1 MSDYQLLVI
10 GAGPG
15 GYVAA
20 LHAAKRGLKTA
31 VIENREIGG
40 TCLNRGCIP
49 TKTLLHSSKIIAD
62 INDGE
67 KFGVGAEQTYFDLSA
82 IFARK
87 REVNAKLSG
96 GIEGMFKAAKIDLL
110 RGRGTVLGSDQVK
123 FAGEDGERVVTA
135 DRILLATGSVPAR
148 PPIPGLDLPRV
159 LTSDELLDGC
169 DHLYNS
175 LIIIGGGVIGVEF
188 ATFYADLGCKVTI
201 IEGLDRLLP
210 NMDRELGQNL
220 ALILKKHGVAVHTNS
235 PVSNVERSGGLLT
248 VNFRSKET
256 EMSVSGEAVLC
267 AIGRC
272 PYTEGVFAD
281 GVTVEMNGRSI
292 KVDENY
298 ETSLPGV
305 YAIGDV
311 SSKIQLAHVA
321 SAQGKDCVE
330 RMVGGTGMTDLSAVP
345 SCIYCV
351 PEIACVGLTADE
363 AKAAGRDVVT
373 GKYVMFS
380 NGKTVICDG
389 DRAFLK
395 IVADKQS
402 HTIVGAQFMCE
413 HATDMISEM
422 TAAITL
428 ALTVE
433 QMLRVLRPHPTFEEG
448 VHDAL
453 EDVLAKLNSEAKH

>member
-1 MSDYQLLVI
+1 MSDYQLLII

-31 VIENREIGG
+31 VIENREVGG

-49 TKTLLHSSKIIAD
+49 TKTLLHSSEIIAG
-62 INDGE
+62 INGGE
-67 KFGVGAEQTYFDLSA
+67 KFGVGAEQVHFDMSA

-87 REVNAKLSG
+87 REVSAKLSG
-96 GIEGMFKAAKIDLL
+96 GIEGMFKAAKVDLL
-110 RGRGTVLGSDQVK
+110 RGTGTVTGSGTVK
-123 FAGEDGERVVTA
+123 FVGEEGEKVITA
-135 DRILLATGSVPAR
+135 ERILLATGSVPAR
-148 PPIPGLDLPRV
+148 PPIPGLDLPGV
-159 LTSDELLDGC
+159 LTSDELLEGC
-169 DHLYNS
+169 DHLYDS

-220 ALILKKHGVAVHTNS
+220 SMILKKHGVDVYTNS
-235 PVSNVERSGGLLT
+235 LVANVEKDGDALK
-248 VNFRSKET
+248 VNFTNKDKAL
-256 EMSVSGEAVLC
+256 SVSGEAVLC
-267 AIGRC
+267 AIGRR
-272 PYTEGVFAD
+272 PYTEGLFAD
-281 GVTVEMNGRSI
+281 GVGVEMNGRSI
-292 KVDENY
+292 RVDENY

-321 SAQGKDCVE
+321 SAQGTDCVE
-330 RMVGGTGMTDLSAVP
+330 RMVGGKGMTDLSAVP

-351 PEIACVGLTADE
+351 PEIACVGITADE
-363 AKAAGRDVVT
+363 AKAAGREVVS

-380 NGKTVICDG
+380 NGKTVIRDG
-389 DRAFLK
+389 DRAFMK
-395 IVADKQS
+395 VVADKAT
-402 HTIVGAQFMCE
+402 HVIVGAQFMCE

-422 TAAITL
+422 ATAIVNG
-428 ALTVE
+428 LTVE
-433 QMLRVLRPHPTFEEG
+433 QMLKVLRPHPTFEEG

-453 EDVLAKLNSEAKH
+453 EDVLAKLNK

>member
-1 MSDYQLLVI
+1 MSDYQLLII

-31 VIENREIGG
+31 VIENREVGG

-49 TKTLLHSSKIIAD
+49 TKTLLHSSEIIAG
-62 INDGE
+62 INGGE
-67 KFGVGAEQTYFDLSA
+67 KFGVGAERVHFDMSA

-87 REVNAKLSG
+87 REVSAKLSG
-96 GIEGMFKAAKIDLL
+96 GIEGMFRAAKVDLL
-110 RGRGTVLGSDQVK
+110 RGTGTVTGSGTVK
-123 FAGEDGERVVTA
+123 FVGEEGEKVITA
-135 DRILLATGSVPAR
+135 ERILLATGSVPAR
-148 PPIPGLDLPRV
+148 PPIPGLELPGV
-159 LTSDELLDGC
+159 LTSDELLEGC
-169 DHLYNS
+169 DHLYDS
-175 LIIIGGGVIGVEF
+175 LVIIGGGVIGVEF

-220 ALILKKHGVAVHTNS
+220 SMILKKHGVDVYTNS
-235 PVSNVERSGGLLT
+235 LVANVEQDGDALK
-248 VNFRSKET
+248 VNFTNKDKAL
-256 EMSVSGEAVLC
+256 SVSGEAVLC
-267 AIGRC
+267 AIGRR
-272 PYTEGVFAD
+272 PYTEGLFAD
-281 GVTVEMNGRSI
+281 GVGVEMNGRSI
-292 KVDENY
+292 RVDENY

-321 SAQGKDCVE
+321 SAQGTDCVE
-330 RMVGGTGMTDLSAVP
+330 RMVGGKGMTDLSAVP

-351 PEIACVGLTADE
+351 PEIACVGITADE
-363 AKAAGRDVVT
+363 AKAAGREVVS

-380 NGKTVICDG
+380 NGKTVIRDG
-389 DRAFLK
+389 DRAFMK
-395 IVADKQS
+395 VVADKAT
-402 HTIVGAQFMCE
+402 HVIVGAQFMCE

-422 TAAITL
+422 ATAIVNG
-428 ALTVE
+428 LTVE
-433 QMLRVLRPHPTFEEG
+433 QMLKVLRPHPTFEEG

-453 EDVLAKLNSEAKH
+453 EDVLAKLNK

>member
-1 MSDYQLLVI
+1 MSDYQLLII

-31 VIENREIGG
+31 VIENREVGG

-49 TKTLLHSSKIIAD
+49 TKTLLHSSEIIAG
-62 INDGE
+62 INGGE
-67 KFGVGAEQTYFDLSA
+67 KFGVGAERVHFDMSA

-87 REVNAKLSG
+87 REVSAKLSG
-96 GIEGMFKAAKIDLL
+96 GIEGMFRAAKVDLL
-110 RGRGTVLGSDQVK
+110 RGTGTVTGSGTVK
-123 FAGEDGERVVTA
+123 FVGEEGEKVITA
-135 DRILLATGSVPAR
+135 ERILLATGSVPAR
-148 PPIPGLDLPRV
+148 PPIPGLELSGV
-159 LTSDELLDGC
+159 LTSDELLEGC
-169 DHLYNS
+169 DHLYDS
-175 LIIIGGGVIGVEF
+175 LVIIGGGVIGVEF

-220 ALILKKHGVAVHTNS
+220 SIILKKRGVDVYTNS
-235 PVSNVERSGGLLT
+235 LVANVEQDGDALK
-248 VNFRSKET
+248 VNFTNKDKAL
-256 EMSVSGEAVLC
+256 SVSGEAVLC
-267 AIGRC
+267 AIGRR
-272 PYTEGVFAD
+272 PYTEGLFAD
-281 GVTVEMNGRSI
+281 GVSVEMNGRSI
-292 KVDENY
+292 RVDENY

-321 SAQGKDCVE
+321 SAQGTDCVE
-330 RMVGGTGMTDLSAVP
+330 RMVGGKGMTDLSAVP

-351 PEIACVGLTADE
+351 PEIACVGITADE
-363 AKAAGRDVVT
+363 AKAAGREVVS

-380 NGKTVICDG
+380 NGKTVIRDG
-389 DRAFLK
+389 DRAFMK
-395 IVADKQS
+395 VVADKAT
-402 HTIVGAQFMCE
+402 HVIVGAQFMCE

-422 TAAITL
+422 ATAIVNG
-428 ALTVE
+428 LTVE
-433 QMLRVLRPHPTFEEG
+433 QMLKVLRPHPTFEEG

-453 EDVLAKLNSEAKH
+453 EDVLAKLNK

>member
-1 MSDYQLLVI
+1 MSDYQLLII

-31 VIENREIGG
+31 VIENREVGG

-49 TKTLLHSSKIIAD
+49 TKTLLHSSEIIAG
-62 INDGE
+62 INGGE
-67 KFGVGAEQTYFDLSA
+67 KFGVGAERVHFDMSA

-87 REVNAKLSG
+87 REVSAKLSG
-96 GIEGMFKAAKIDLL
+96 GIEGMFRAAKVDLL
-110 RGRGTVLGSDQVK
+110 RGTGTVTGSGTVK
-123 FAGEDGERVVTA
+123 FVGEEGEKVITA
-135 DRILLATGSVPAR
+135 ERILLATGSVPAR
-148 PPIPGLDLPRV
+148 PPIPGLHLPGV
-159 LTSDELLDGC
+159 LTSDELLEGC
-169 DHLYNS
+169 DHLYDS
-175 LIIIGGGVIGVEF
+175 LVIIGGGVIGVEF

-220 ALILKKHGVAVHTNS
+220 SMILKKHGVDVYTNS
-235 PVSNVERSGGLLT
+235 LVANVEQDGDALK
-248 VNFRSKET
+248 VNFTNKDKAL
-256 EMSVSGEAVLC
+256 SVSGEAVLC
-267 AIGRC
+267 AIGRR
-272 PYTEGVFAD
+272 PYTEGLFAD
-281 GVTVEMNGRSI
+281 GVGVEMNGRSI
-292 KVDENY
+292 RVDENY

-321 SAQGKDCVE
+321 SAQGTDCVE
-330 RMVGGTGMTDLSAVP
+330 RMVGGKGMTDLSAVP

-351 PEIACVGLTADE
+351 PEIACVGITADE
-363 AKAAGRDVVT
+363 AKAAGREVVS

-380 NGKTVICDG
+380 NGKTVIRDG
-389 DRAFLK
+389 DRAFMK
-395 IVADKQS
+395 VVADKAT
-402 HTIVGAQFMCE
+402 HVIVGAQFMCE

-422 TAAITL
+422 ATAIVNG
-428 ALTVE
+428 LTVE
-433 QMLRVLRPHPTFEEG
+433 QMLKVLRPHPTFEEG

-453 EDVLAKLNSEAKH
+453 EDVLAKLNK

>member
-1 MSDYQLLVI
+1 MSDYQLLII

-20 LHAAKRGLKTA
+20 LHAARRGLKTA
-31 VIENREIGG
+31 VIENREVGG

-49 TKTLLHSSKIIAD
+49 TKTLLHSSEIIAG
-62 INDGE
+62 INGGE
-67 KFGVGAEQTYFDLSA
+67 KFGVGAERVHFDMSA

-87 REVNAKLSG
+87 REVSAKLSG
-96 GIEGMFKAAKIDLL
+96 GIEGMFRAAKVDLL
-110 RGRGTVLGSDQVK
+110 RGTGTVTGSGTVK
-123 FAGEDGERVVTA
+123 FVGEEGEKVITA
-135 DRILLATGSVPAR
+135 ERILLATGSVPAR
-148 PPIPGLDLPRV
+148 PPIPGLELSGV
-159 LTSDELLDGC
+159 LTSDELLEGC
-169 DHLYNS
+169 DHLYDS
-175 LIIIGGGVIGVEF
+175 LVIIGGGVIGVEF

-220 ALILKKHGVAVHTNS
+220 SMILKKRGVDVYTNS
-235 PVSNVERSGGLLT
+235 LVANVEQDGDALK
-248 VNFRSKET
+248 VNFTNKDKAL
-256 EMSVSGEAVLC
+256 SVSGEAVLC
-267 AIGRC
+267 AIGRR
-272 PYTEGVFAD
+272 PYTEGLFAD
-281 GVTVEMNGRSI
+281 GVSVEMNGRFI
-292 KVDENY
+292 RVDENY

-321 SAQGKDCVE
+321 SAQGTDCVE
-330 RMVGGTGMTDLSAVP
+330 RMVGGKGMTDLSAVP

-351 PEIACVGLTADE
+351 PEIACVGITADE
-363 AKAAGRDVVT
+363 AKAAGREVVS

-389 DRAFLK
+389 DRAFMK
-395 IVADKQS
+395 VVADKAT
-402 HTIVGAQFMCE
+402 HVIVGAQFMCE

-422 TAAITL
+422 ATAIVNG
-428 ALTVE
+428 LTVE
-433 QMLRVLRPHPTFEEG
+433 QMLKVLRPHPTFEEG

-453 EDVLAKLNSEAKH
+453 EDALAKLNK

>member
-1 MSDYQLLVI
+1 MSDYQLLII

-31 VIENREIGG
+31 VIENREVGG

-49 TKTLLHSSKIIAD
+49 TKTLLHSSEIIAG
-62 INDGE
+62 INGGE
-67 KFGVGAEQTYFDLSA
+67 KFGVGAERVHFDMSA

-87 REVNAKLSG
+87 REVSAKLSG
-96 GIEGMFKAAKIDLL
+96 GIEGMFKAAKVDLL
-110 RGRGTVLGSDQVK
+110 RGTGTVTGNGAVK
-123 FAGEDGERVVTA
+123 FVGEEGEKVITA
-135 DRILLATGSVPAR
+135 ERILLATGSVPAR
-148 PPIPGLDLPRV
+148 PPIPGLDLPGV
-159 LTSDELLDGC
+159 LTSDELLEGC
-169 DHLYNS
+169 DHLYDS
-175 LIIIGGGVIGVEF
+175 LVIIGGGVIGVEF

-220 ALILKKHGVAVHTNS
+220 SMILKKHGVDVYTNS
-235 PVSNVERSGGLLT
+235 LVANVEKDGDALK
-248 VNFRSKET
+248 VNFTNKDKAL
-256 EMSVSGEAVLC
+256 SVSGEAVLC
-267 AIGRC
+267 AIGRR
-272 PYTEGVFAD
+272 PYTEGLFAD
-281 GVTVEMNGRSI
+281 GVSVEMNGRSI
-292 KVDENY
+292 RVDENY

-321 SAQGKDCVE
+321 SAQGTDCVE
-330 RMVGGTGMTDLSAVP
+330 RMVGGKGMTDLSAVP

-351 PEIACVGLTADE
+351 PEIACVGITADE
-363 AKAAGRDVVT
+363 AKAAGREVVS

-380 NGKTVICDG
+380 NGKTVIRDG
-389 DRAFLK
+389 DRAFMK
-395 IVADKQS
+395 VVADKAT
-402 HTIVGAQFMCE
+402 HVIVGAQFMCE

-422 TAAITL
+422 ATAIVNG
-428 ALTVE
+428 LTVE
-433 QMLRVLRPHPTFEEG
+433 QMLKVLRPHPTFEEG

-453 EDVLAKLNSEAKH
+453 EDVLAKLNK

>member
-1 MSDYQLLVI
+1 MSDYQLLII

-31 VIENREIGG
+31 VIENREVGG

-49 TKTLLHSSKIIAD
+49 TKTLLHSSEIIAG
-62 INDGE
+62 INGGE
-67 KFGVGAEQTYFDLSA
+67 KFGVGAERVHFDMSA

-87 REVNAKLSG
+87 REVSAKLSG
-96 GIEGMFKAAKIDLL
+96 GIEGMFRAAKVDLL
-110 RGRGTVLGSDQVK
+110 RGTGTVTGSGTVK
-123 FAGEDGERVVTA
+123 FVGEEGEKVITA
-135 DRILLATGSVPAR
+135 ERILLATGSVPAR
-148 PPIPGLDLPRV
+148 PPIPGLDLPGV
-159 LTSDELLDGC
+159 LTSDELLEGC
-169 DHLYNS
+169 DHLYDS
-175 LIIIGGGVIGVEF
+175 LVIIGGGVIGIEF

-220 ALILKKHGVAVHTNS
+220 SMILKKHGVDVYTNS
-235 PVSNVERSGGLLT
+235 LVANVEQDGDALK
-248 VNFRSKET
+248 VNFTNKDKAL
-256 EMSVSGEAVLC
+256 SVSGEAVLC
-267 AIGRC
+267 AIGRR
-272 PYTEGVFAD
+272 PYTEGLFAD
-281 GVTVEMNGRSI
+281 GVGVEMNGRSI
-292 KVDENY
+292 RVDENY

-321 SAQGKDCVE
+321 SAQGTDCVE
-330 RMVGGTGMTDLSAVP
+330 RMVGGKGMTDLSAVP

-351 PEIACVGLTADE
+351 PEIACVGITADE
-363 AKAAGRDVVT
+363 AKAAGREVGS

-380 NGKTVICDG
+380 NGKTVIRDG
-389 DRAFLK
+389 DRAFMK
-395 IVADKQS
+395 VVADKAT
-402 HTIVGAQFMCE
+402 HVIVGAQFMCE

-422 TAAITL
+422 ATAIVNG
-428 ALTVE
+428 LTVE
-433 QMLRVLRPHPTFEEG
+433 QMLKVLRPHPTFEEG

-453 EDVLAKLNSEAKH
+453 EDVLAKLNK

>member
-1 MSDYQLLVI
+1 MSDYQLLII

-31 VIENREIGG
+31 VIENREVGG

-49 TKTLLHSSKIIAD
+49 TKTLLHSSEIIAG
-62 INDGE
+62 INGGE
-67 KFGVGAEQTYFDLSA
+67 KFGVGAEQVHFDMSA

-87 REVNAKLSG
+87 REVSAKLSG
-96 GIEGMFKAAKIDLL
+96 GIEGMFRAAKVDLL
-110 RGRGTVLGSDQVK
+110 RGTGTVTGSGTVK
-123 FAGEDGERVVTA
+123 FVGEEGEKVITA
-135 DRILLATGSVPAR
+135 ERILLATGSVPAR
-148 PPIPGLDLPRV
+148 PPIPGLDLPGV
-159 LTSDELLDGC
+159 LTSDELLEGC
-169 DHLYNS
+169 DHLYDS

-220 ALILKKHGVAVHTNS
+220 SMILKKHGVDVYTNS
-235 PVSNVERSGGLLT
+235 LVANVEKDGDALK
-248 VNFRSKET
+248 VNFTNKNKAL
-256 EMSVSGEAVLC
+256 SVSGEAVLC
-267 AIGRC
+267 AIGRR
-272 PYTEGVFAD
+272 PYTEGLFAD
-281 GVTVEMNGRSI
+281 GVSVEMNGRSI
-292 KVDENY
+292 RVDENY

-321 SAQGKDCVE
+321 SAQGTDCVE
-330 RMVGGTGMTDLSAVP
+330 RMVGGKGMTDLSAVP

-351 PEIACVGLTADE
+351 PEIACVGITADE
-363 AKAAGRDVVT
+363 AKAAGREVVS

-380 NGKTVICDG
+380 NGKTVIRDG
-389 DRAFLK
+389 DRAFMK
-395 IVADKQS
+395 VVADKA
-402 HTIVGAQFMCE
+402 TRVIVGAQFMCE

-422 TAAITL
+422 ATAIVNG
-428 ALTVE
+428 LTVE
-433 QMLRVLRPHPTFEEG
+433 QMLKVLRPHPTFEEG

-453 EDVLAKLNSEAKH
+453 EDVLAKLNK

>member
-1 MSDYQLLVI
+1 MSDYQLLII

-31 VIENREIGG
+31 VIENREVGG

-49 TKTLLHSSKIIAD
+49 TKTLLHSSEIIAG
-62 INDGE
+62 INGGE
-67 KFGVGAEQTYFDLSA
+67 KFGVGAERVHFDMSA

-87 REVNAKLSG
+87 REVSAKLSG
-96 GIEGMFKAAKIDLL
+96 GIEGMFKAAKVDLL
-110 RGRGTVLGSDQVK
+110 RGTGTVTGSGTVK
-123 FAGEDGERVVTA
+123 FVGEEGEKVIT
-135 DRILLATGSVPAR
+135 DERILLATGSVPAR
-148 PPIPGLDLPRV
+148 PPIPGLDLPSV
-159 LTSDELLDGC
+159 LTSDELLEGC
-169 DHLYNS
+169 DHLYDS
-175 LIIIGGGVIGVEF
+175 LVIIGGGVIGVEF

-220 ALILKKHGVAVHTNS
+220 SMILKKHGVDVYTNS
-235 PVSNVERSGGLLT
+235 LVANVEKDGDALK
-248 VNFRSKET
+248 VNFTNKDKAL
-256 EMSVSGEAVLC
+256 SVSGEAVLC
-267 AIGRC
+267 AIGRR
-272 PYTEGVFAD
+272 PYTQGLFAD
-281 GVTVEMNGRSI
+281 GVGVEMNGRSI
-292 KVDENY
+292 RVDENY

-321 SAQGKDCVE
+321 SAQGTDCVE
-330 RMVGGTGMTDLSAVP
+330 RMVGGKGMTDLSAVP

-351 PEIACVGLTADE
+351 PEIACVGITADE
-363 AKAAGRDVVT
+363 AKAAGREVVS

-380 NGKTVICDG
+380 NGKTVIRDG
-389 DRAFLK
+389 ERAFMK
-395 IVADKQS
+395 VVADKAT
-402 HTIVGAQFMCE
+402 HVIVGAQFMCE

-422 TAAITL
+422 ATAIVNG
-428 ALTVE
+428 LTVE
-433 QMLRVLRPHPTFEEG
+433 QMLKVLRPHPTFEEG

-453 EDVLAKLNSEAKH
+453 EDVLAKLNK

>member
-1 MSDYQLLVI
+1 MSDYQLLII

-31 VIENREIGG
+31 VIENREVGG

-49 TKTLLHSSKIIAD
+49 TKTLLHSSEIIAG
-62 INDGE
+62 INGGE
-67 KFGVGAEQTYFDLSA
+67 KFGVGAERVHFDMSA

-87 REVNAKLSG
+87 REVSAKLSG
-96 GIEGMFKAAKIDLL
+96 GIEGMFRAAKVDLL
-110 RGRGTVLGSDQVK
+110 RGTGTVTGSGTVK
-123 FAGEDGERVVTA
+123 FVGEEGEKVITA
-135 DRILLATGSVPAR
+135 ERILLATGSVPAR
-148 PPIPGLDLPRV
+148 PPIPGLDLPGV
-159 LTSDELLDGC
+159 LTSDELLEGC
-169 DHLYNS
+169 DHLYDS
-175 LIIIGGGVIGVEF
+175 LVIIGGGVIGVEF

-220 ALILKKHGVAVHTNS
+220 SMILKKHGVDVYTNS
-235 PVSNVERSGGLLT
+235 LVANVEQDGDALK
-248 VNFRSKET
+248 VNFTNKDKAL
-256 EMSVSGEAVLC
+256 SVSGEAVLC
-267 AIGRC
+267 AIGRR
-272 PYTEGVFAD
+272 PYTEGLFAD
-281 GVTVEMNGRSI
+281 GVSVEMNGRSI
-292 KVDENY
+292 RVDENY

-321 SAQGKDCVE
+321 SAQGTDCVE
-330 RMVGGTGMTDLSAVP
+330 RMVGGKGMTDLSAVP

-351 PEIACVGLTADE
+351 PEIACVGITADE
-363 AKAAGRDVVT
+363 AKAAGREVVS

-380 NGKTVICDG
+380 NGKTVIRDG
-389 DRAFLK
+389 ERAFMK
-395 IVADKQS
+395 VVADKAT
-402 HTIVGAQFMCE
+402 HVIVGAQFMCE

-422 TAAITL
+422 ATAIVNG
-428 ALTVE
+428 LTVE
-433 QMLRVLRPHPTFEEG
+433 QMLKVLRPHPTFEEG

-453 EDVLAKLNSEAKH
+453 EDVLAKLNK

>member
-1 MSDYQLLVI
+1 MSDYQLLII

-31 VIENREIGG
+31 VIENREVGG

-49 TKTLLHSSKIIAD
+49 TKTLLHSSEIIAG
-62 INDGE
+62 INGGE
-67 KFGVGAEQTYFDLSA
+67 KFGVGAEQVHFDMSA

-87 REVNAKLSG
+87 REVSAKLSG
-96 GIEGMFKAAKIDLL
+96 GIEGMFRAAKVDLL
-110 RGRGTVLGSDQVK
+110 RGTGTVTGSGTVK
-123 FAGEDGERVVTA
+123 FVGEEGEKVITA
-135 DRILLATGSVPAR
+135 ERILLATGSVPAR
-148 PPIPGLDLPRV
+148 PPIPGLDLPGV
-159 LTSDELLDGC
+159 LTSDELLEGC
-169 DHLYNS
+169 DHLYDS

-220 ALILKKHGVAVHTNS
+220 SMILKKHGVDVYTNS
-235 PVSNVERSGGLLT
+235 LVANVEQDGDALK
-248 VNFRSKET
+248 VNFTNKDKAL
-256 EMSVSGEAVLC
+256 SVSGEAVLC
-267 AIGRC
+267 AIGRR
-272 PYTEGVFAD
+272 PYTEGLFAD
-281 GVTVEMNGRSI
+281 GVGVEMNGRSI
-292 KVDENY
+292 RVDENY

-321 SAQGKDCVE
+321 SAQGTDCVE
-330 RMVGGTGMTDLSAVP
+330 RMVGGKGMTDLSAVP

-351 PEIACVGLTADE
+351 PEIACVGITADE
-363 AKAAGRDVVT
+363 AKAAGREVVS

-380 NGKTVICDG
+380 NGKTVIRDG
-389 DRAFLK
+389 DRAFMK
-395 IVADKQS
+395 VVADKAT
-402 HTIVGAQFMCE
+402 HVIVGAQFMCE

-422 TAAITL
+422 ATAIVNG
-428 ALTVE
+428 LTVE
-433 QMLRVLRPHPTFEEG
+433 QMLKVLRPHPTFEEG

-453 EDVLAKLNSEAKH
+453 EDVLAKLNK

>member
-1 MSDYQLLVI
+1 MSDYQLLII

-31 VIENREIGG
+31 VIENREVGG

-49 TKTLLHSSKIIAD
+49 TKTLLHSSEIIAG
-62 INDGE
+62 INGGE
-67 KFGVGAEQTYFDLSA
+67 KFGVGAEQVHFDMSA

-87 REVNAKLSG
+87 REVSAKLSG
-96 GIEGMFKAAKIDLL
+96 GIEGMFKAAKVDLL
-110 RGRGTVLGSDQVK
+110 RGTGTVTGSGTVK
-123 FAGEDGERVVTA
+123 FVGEEGEKVITA
-135 DRILLATGSVPAR
+135 ERILLATGSVPAR
-148 PPIPGLDLPRV
+148 PPIPGLDLPGV
-159 LTSDELLDGC
+159 LTSDELLEGC
-169 DHLYNS
+169 DHLYDS

-220 ALILKKHGVAVHTNS
+220 SMILKKHGVDVYTNS
-235 PVSNVERSGGLLT
+235 LVANVEKDGDALK
-248 VNFRSKET
+248 VNFTNKDKAL
-256 EMSVSGEAVLC
+256 SVSGEAVLC
-267 AIGRC
+267 AIGRR
-272 PYTEGVFAD
+272 PYTEGLFAD
-281 GVTVEMNGRSI
+281 GVSVEMNGRSI
-292 KVDENY
+292 RVDENY

-321 SAQGKDCVE
+321 SAQGTDCVE
-330 RMVGGTGMTDLSAVP
+330 RMVGGKGMTDLSAVP

-351 PEIACVGLTADE
+351 PEIACVGITADE
-363 AKAAGRDVVT
+363 AKAAGREVVS

-380 NGKTVICDG
+380 NGKTVIRDG
-389 DRAFLK
+389 ERAFMK
-395 IVADKQS
+395 VVADKAT
-402 HTIVGAQFMCE
+402 HVIVGAQFMCE

-422 TAAITL
+422 ATAIVNG
-428 ALTVE
+428 LTVE
-433 QMLRVLRPHPTFEEG
+433 QMLKVLRPHPTFEEG

-453 EDVLAKLNSEAKH
+453 EDVLAKLNK

>member
-1 MSDYQLLVI
+1 MSDYQLLII

-31 VIENREIGG
+31 VIENREVGG

-49 TKTLLHSSKIIAD
+49 TKTLLHSSEIIAG
-62 INDGE
+62 INGGE
-67 KFGVGAEQTYFDLSA
+67 KFGVGAERVHFDMSA

-87 REVNAKLSG
+87 REVSAKLSG
-96 GIEGMFKAAKIDLL
+96 GIEGMFRAAKVDLL
-110 RGRGTVLGSDQVK
+110 RGTGTVTGSGTVK
-123 FAGEDGERVVTA
+123 FVGEEGEKVITA
-135 DRILLATGSVPAR
+135 ERILLATGSVPAR
-148 PPIPGLDLPRV
+148 PPIPGLDLPGV
-159 LTSDELLDGC
+159 LTSDELLEGC
-169 DHLYNS
+169 DHLYDS

-220 ALILKKHGVAVHTNS
+220 SMILKKHGVDVYTNS
-235 PVSNVERSGGLLT
+235 LVANVEKDGDALK
-248 VNFRSKET
+248 VNFTNKDKAL
-256 EMSVSGEAVLC
+256 SVSGEAVLC
-267 AIGRC
+267 AIGRR
-272 PYTEGVFAD
+272 PYTEGLFAD
-281 GVTVEMNGRSI
+281 GVGVEMNGRSI
-292 KVDENY
+292 RVDENY

-321 SAQGKDCVE
+321 SAQGTDCVE
-330 RMVGGTGMTDLSAVP
+330 RMVGGKGMTDLSAVP

-351 PEIACVGLTADE
+351 PEIACVGITADE
-363 AKAAGRDVVT
+363 AKAAGREVVS

-380 NGKTVICDG
+380 NGKTVIRDG
-389 DRAFLK
+389 DRAFMK
-395 IVADKQS
+395 VVADKAT
-402 HTIVGAQFMCE
+402 HVIVGAQFMCE

-422 TAAITL
+422 ATAIVNG
-428 ALTVE
+428 LTVE
-433 QMLRVLRPHPTFEEG
+433 QMLKVLRPHPTFEEG

-453 EDVLAKLNSEAKH
+453 EDVLAKLNK

>member
-1 MSDYQLLVI
+1 MSDYQLLII

-31 VIENREIGG
+31 VIENREVGG

-49 TKTLLHSSKIIAD
+49 TKTLLHSSEIVAG
-62 INDGE
+62 INGGE
-67 KFGVGAEQTYFDLSA
+67 KFGVGAERVHFDMSA

-87 REVNAKLSG
+87 REVSAKLSG
-96 GIEGMFKAAKIDLL
+96 GIEGMFRAAKVDLL
-110 RGRGTVLGSDQVK
+110 RGTGTVTGSGTVK
-123 FAGEDGERVVTA
+123 FVGEEGEKVITA
-135 DRILLATGSVPAR
+135 ERILLATGSVPAR
-148 PPIPGLDLPRV
+148 PPIPGLDLPGV
-159 LTSDELLDGC
+159 LTSDELLEGC
-169 DHLYNS
+169 DHLYDS
-175 LIIIGGGVIGVEF
+175 LVIIGGGVIGVEF

-220 ALILKKHGVAVHTNS
+220 SMILKKHGVDVYTNS
-235 PVSNVERSGGLLT
+235 LVANVEKDGDALK
-248 VNFRSKET
+248 VNFTNKDKAL
-256 EMSVSGEAVLC
+256 SVSGEAVLC
-267 AIGRC
+267 AIGRR
-272 PYTEGVFAD
+272 PYTEGLFAD
-281 GVTVEMNGRSI
+281 GVSVEMNGRSI
-292 KVDENY
+292 RVDENY

-321 SAQGKDCVE
+321 SAQGTDCVE
-330 RMVGGTGMTDLSAVP
+330 RMVGGKGMTDLSAVP

-351 PEIACVGLTADE
+351 PEIACVGITADE
-363 AKAAGRDVVT
+363 AKAAGREVVS

-380 NGKTVICDG
+380 NGKTVIRDG
-389 DRAFLK
+389 DRAFMK
-395 IVADKQS
+395 VVADKAT
-402 HTIVGAQFMCE
+402 HVIVGAQFMCE

-422 TAAITL
+422 ATAIVNG
-428 ALTVE
+428 LTVE
-433 QMLRVLRPHPTFEEG
+433 QMLKVLRPHPTFEEG

-453 EDVLAKLNSEAKH
+453 EDVLAKLNK

>member
-1 MSDYQLLVI
+1 MSDYQLLII

-31 VIENREIGG
+31 VIENREVGG

-49 TKTLLHSSKIIAD
+49 TKTLLHSSEIIAG
-62 INDGE
+62 INGGE
-67 KFGVGAEQTYFDLSA
+67 KFGVGAEQVHFDMSA

-87 REVNAKLSG
+87 REVSAKLSG
-96 GIEGMFKAAKIDLL
+96 GIEGMFKAAKVDLL
-110 RGRGTVLGSDQVK
+110 RGTGTVTGSGTVK
-123 FAGEDGERVVTA
+123 FVGEEGEKVITA
-135 DRILLATGSVPAR
+135 ERILLATGSVPAR
-148 PPIPGLDLPRV
+148 PPIPGLDLPGV
-159 LTSDELLDGC
+159 LTSDELLEGC
-169 DHLYNS
+169 DHLYDS
-175 LIIIGGGVIGVEF
+175 LVIIGGGVIGVEF

-220 ALILKKHGVAVHTNS
+220 SMILKKHGVDVYTNS
-235 PVSNVERSGGLLT
+235 LVANVEKDGDALK
-248 VNFRSKET
+248 VNFTNKDKAL
-256 EMSVSGEAVLC
+256 SVSGEAVLC
-267 AIGRC
+267 AIGRR
-272 PYTEGVFAD
+272 PYTEGLFAD
-281 GVTVEMNGRSI
+281 GVSVEMNGRSI
-292 KVDENY
+292 RVDENY

-321 SAQGKDCVE
+321 SAQGTDCVE
-330 RMVGGTGMTDLSAVP
+330 RMVGGKGMTDLSAVP

-351 PEIACVGLTADE
+351 PEIACVGITADE
-363 AKAAGRDVVT
+363 AKAAGREVVS

-380 NGKTVICDG
+380 NGKTVIRDG
-389 DRAFLK
+389 DRAFMK
-395 IVADKQS
+395 VVADKA
-402 HTIVGAQFMCE
+402 TRVIVGAQFMCE

-422 TAAITL
+422 ATAIVNG
-428 ALTVE
+428 LTVE
-433 QMLRVLRPHPTFEEG
+433 QMLKVLRPHPTFEEG

-453 EDVLAKLNSEAKH
+453 EDVLAKLNK

>member
-1 MSDYQLLVI
+1 MSDYQLLII

-31 VIENREIGG
+31 VIENREVGG

-49 TKTLLHSSKIIAD
+49 TKTLLHSSEIIAG
-62 INDGE
+62 INGGE
-67 KFGVGAEQTYFDLSA
+67 KFGVGAEQVHFDMSA

-87 REVNAKLSG
+87 REVSAKLSG
-96 GIEGMFKAAKIDLL
+96 GIEGMFRAAKVDLL
-110 RGRGTVLGSDQVK
+110 RGTGTVTGSGTVK
-123 FAGEDGERVVTA
+123 FVGEEGEKVITA
-135 DRILLATGSVPAR
+135 ERILLATGSVPAR
-148 PPIPGLDLPRV
+148 PPIPGLDLPGV
-159 LTSDELLDGC
+159 LTSDELLEGC
-169 DHLYNS
+169 DHLYDS
-175 LIIIGGGVIGVEF
+175 LVIIGGGVIGVEF

-220 ALILKKHGVAVHTNS
+220 SMILKKHGVDVYTNS
-235 PVSNVERSGGLLT
+235 LVANVEKDGDALK
-248 VNFRSKET
+248 VNFTNKDKAL
-256 EMSVSGEAVLC
+256 SVSGEAVLC
-267 AIGRC
+267 AIGRR
-272 PYTEGVFAD
+272 PYTEGLFAD
-281 GVTVEMNGRSI
+281 GVGVEMNGRSI
-292 KVDENY
+292 RVDENY

-321 SAQGKDCVE
+321 SAQGTDCVE
-330 RMVGGTGMTDLSAVP
+330 RMVGGKGMTDLSAVP

-351 PEIACVGLTADE
+351 PEIACVGITADE
-363 AKAAGRDVVT
+363 AKAAGREVVS

-380 NGKTVICDG
+380 NGKTVIRDG
-389 DRAFLK
+389 ERAFMK
-395 IVADKQS
+395 VVADKTT
-402 HTIVGAQFMCE
+402 HVIVGAQFMCE

-422 TAAITL
+422 ATAIVNG
-428 ALTVE
+428 LTVE
-433 QMLRVLRPHPTFEEG
+433 QMLKVLRPHPTFEEG

-453 EDVLAKLNSEAKH
+453 EDVLAKLNK